1 MKLSS
6 HFSLEEL
13 SNTSNLYL
21 LKKNRT
27 EARNRLEDMECLAWF
42 AEQIRAFL
50 GVPMVV
56 SSAFRCED
64 LNKAVGGSLN
74 SQHLYARAIDFV
86 PKGISID
93 ECFDILKDSK
103 LVYGQLIKEQS
114 GKSVWIHVGMGDKK
128 ENLIYKDG
136 KYTKVL

>member
-1 MKLSS
+1 MKLSKN
-6 HFSLEEL
+6 FSFEEL
-13 SNTSNLYL
+13 TTTNNTYL
-21 LKKNRT
+21 LDKNRT

-42 AEQIRAFL
+42 AEQIRAFV
-50 GVPMVV
+50 GVQMVV

-93 ECFDILKDSK
+93 ECFNKIKDSK
-103 LVYGQLIKEQS
+103 LVYGQLIKEKS
-114 GKSVWIHVGMGDKK
+114 GNSVWIHVGMGDKK

-136 KYTKVL
+136 KYTRI